1 MTKIN
6 WHPYPLEL
14 PDSGKNYLVTVEAEE
29 RFRYVY
35 TAMFMY
41 VTGWLVDKNYKV
53 IAWAELPEPFD
64 EGENGQDE
72 RID

>member
-1 MTKIN
+1 MTHVD

-29 RFRYVY
+29 GFRYVY

-41 VTGWLVDKNYKV
+41 VSGWLKDKNHKV
-53 IAWAELPEPFD
+53 VAWAEMPKPYKPEEDD
-64 EGENGQDE
+64 E
-72 RID
+72 